1 MILIDHSTLSQGAQR
16 GLRWEGLRCYCFLHR
31 VRYQIHVTKIIV
43 YFKWMIKVKWLH
55 WYKYGLHHSY
65 FKLPNCITNEILSYS
80 TLKNCAKT
88 DISFLKQQNRFWFLI
103 FLPTVAFV
111 FAVRKRLV
119 YCTQL
124 MEQIC
129 YTHGYDPQCGT
140 NNFTYYN
147 K

>member
-65 FKLPNCITNEILSYS
+65 FKLPNCITNEILFIFYFEE
-80 TLKNCAKT
+80 LCKNRH
-88 DISFLKQQNRFWFLI
+88 FLSKATKPFLI
-103 FLPTVAFV
+103 FN
-111 FAVRKRLV
+111 
-119 YCTQL
+119 
-124 MEQIC
+124 I
-129 YTHGYDPQCGT
+129 
-140 NNFTYYN
+140 FTYSCLCLCREEETCLLHTINGTDMLYSWIRSPMWN
-147 K
+147 Q